1 MRTRVL
7 AVSLATITVACGSGH
22 DHPTTPIPTGSDTV
36 ATIANL
42 TGYIYAVN
50 GIGSQHYQRAWYATD
65 TAVVG
70 DNNGNANPSAYR
82 GVIAFTLPSLPSGA
96 TLSAAT
102 LAIIPCAIAGNPF
115 HTLGNIVADH
125 LVATTAPDSATY
137 DTTAIA
143 TSVAT
148 ILTDSSL
155 APDTAALTTSVA
167 ADYTAGA
174 STSMYRLRFSTADYD
189 ASDSTKS
196 VAFCPPHLI
205 ITYVR

>member
-1 MRTRVL
+1 MRTRALTAALL
-7 AVSLATITVACGSGH
+7 ASATVACGSH
-22 DHPTTPIPTGSDTV
+22 DHPTTPVPTGSDTV
-36 ATIANL
+36 GTIANL
-42 TGYIYAVN
+42 TGYLYTVN
-50 GIGSQHYQRAWYATD
+50 GIGLQNYHVTWYDTD

-70 DNNGNANPSAYR
+70 DNNGNATPTSYR
-82 GVIAFTLPSLPSGA
+82 GVIAFALPALPSGA

-102 LAIIPCAIAGNPF
+102 LAITPCAITGNPF
-115 HTLGNIVADH
+115 RSLGNIVADH

-137 DTTAIA
+137 DTTALA
-143 TSVAT
+143 TNVAT

-174 STSMYRLRFSTADYD
+174 AHSMYRLRFSIQDYD
-189 ASDSTKS
+189 AVDSTKS